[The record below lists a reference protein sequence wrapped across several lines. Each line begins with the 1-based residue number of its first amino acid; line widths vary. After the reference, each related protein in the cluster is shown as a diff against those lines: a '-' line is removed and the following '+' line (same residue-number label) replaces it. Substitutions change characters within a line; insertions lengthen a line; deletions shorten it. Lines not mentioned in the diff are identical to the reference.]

1 MNSQAL
7 GLRVAST
14 VLAVIGLAQVTRLAT
29 HSEIRVAGH
38 RIPQWPSALATL
50 VTGSLSVWLC
60 KLSRTA
66 TR

>member
-14 VLAVIGLAQVTRLAT
+14 VLALIGLAQLTRLAT
-29 HSEIRVAGH
+29 RSEIRVAGH
-38 RIPQWPSALATL
+38 QIPQWPSALATI
-50 VTGSLSVWLC
+50 VTGGLSAWLC